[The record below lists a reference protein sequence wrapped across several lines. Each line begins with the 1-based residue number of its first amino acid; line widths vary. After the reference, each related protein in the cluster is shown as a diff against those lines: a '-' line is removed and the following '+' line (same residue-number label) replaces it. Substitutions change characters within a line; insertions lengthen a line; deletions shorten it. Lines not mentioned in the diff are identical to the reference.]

1 MQTQEVSRDKSNRGG
16 SSTLVFLLNEQA
28 WPALAQMTDAD
39 VQAVVQKCDG
49 LEVLG
54 QRDGTWVL
62 LLR

>member
-1 MQTQEVSRDKSNRGG
+1 MQTQEVSRDKTNRGG

-28 WPALAQMTDAD
+28 WLALAQMTDAN
-39 VQAVVQKCDG
+39 VQALVQKCDG

-54 QRDGTWVL
+54 QRDGTWVF